1 MEKPTN
7 QPFLYLHGLKHP
19 SEGQDQDGRGEDV
32 TLTFSHKHIKK
43 NNNNN
48 NKTHP
53 HVERSAQNIYL
64 MLAKDLKT
72 SKKEKK
78 FSTQLGRRKGKK
90 KKERKDE
97 KRYRTGPAV
106 LRGS

>member
-1 MEKPTN
+1 M
-7 QPFLYLHGLKHP
+7 
-19 SEGQDQDGRGEDV
+19 

-48 NKTHP
+48 KKTHP